1 MTQFITKTV
10 LSAIIIAIISTVS
23 KKYPGIGG
31 IIASIPLSSLIA
43 MIWLYQDT
51 QDTQK
56 VIALSNSIAWMI
68 LPSLVFFMVL
78 PNLIKRI
85 NFYPA
90 IIVSSIILL
99 ITYTIYYQI
108 LIFLKIKL

>member
-43 MIWLYQDT
+43 MIWLYQET
-51 QDTQK
+51 QDVQK
-56 VIALSNSIAWMI
+56 VITLSNSIFLMI
-68 LPSLVFFMVL
+68 FPSLIFFLVL
-78 PNLIKRI
+78 PILLKQL
-85 NFYPA
+85 NFYHA
-90 IIVSSIILL
+90 ILL
-99 ITYTIYYQI
+99 SSLILFITYGLYYQI
-108 LIFLKIKL
+108 LTIFKIKI